1 MIRQLSYTGNG
12 ILGKIFCRNLFNV
25 ILPSRHY
32 KKKLD
37 AHRVY
42 VASLKRKRAGG
53 GETRGGL
60 NTPASLAQC
69 KRLKIQA
76 ELGLGDQVT
85 PSFNVYSRKLLY
97 KILPKKFELK
107 ILGSKQ

>member
-1 MIRQLSYTGNG
+1 MIRQLSYTGNDFLMSSVKAE
-12 ILGKIFCRNLFNV
+12 ILSMS
-25 ILPSRHY
+25 SRHY

-37 AHRVY
+37 AHRMY
-42 VASLKRKRAGG
+42 VASLKRKRAGEG
-53 GETRGGL
+53 RGGL

-85 PSFNVYSRKLLY
+85 PS
-97 KILPKKFELK
+97 
-107 ILGSKQ
+107 

>member
-1 MIRQLSYTGNG
+1 MSS
-12 ILGKIFCRNLFNV
+12 
-25 ILPSRHY
+25 PRHY

-42 VASLKRKRAGG
+42 VASLKRKRA

-85 PSFNVYSRKLLY
+85 LLAFLTGKLWLDFISFYRL
-97 KILPKKFELK
+97 LPKN
-107 ILGSKQ
+107 

>member
-1 MIRQLSYTGNG
+1 MIRQLSYTGNDIPVESVAE
-12 ILGKIFCRNLFNV
+12 ILFMSS
-25 ILPSRHY
+25 PRHY

-42 VASLKRKRAGG
+42 VASLKRKRA

-85 PSFNVYSRKLLY
+85 PLAFLFWNFISFNKMLQKTDNSRY
-97 KILPKKFELK
+97 
-107 ILGSKQ
+107 

>member
-1 MIRQLSYTGNG
+1 MFS
-12 ILGKIFCRNLFNV
+12 
-25 ILPSRHY
+25 SRHY

-53 GETRGGL
+53 ETRGGL

-69 KRLKIQA
+69 KRLKLQA
-76 ELGLGDQVT
+76 ELGLGDQVS
-85 PSFNVYSRKLLY
+85 P
-97 KILPKKFELK
+97 
-107 ILGSKQ
+107 

>member
-1 MIRQLSYTGNG
+1 MTRQLSCTGNDVFRQSYQHHPNTTG
-12 ILGKIFCRNLFNV
+12 NLINV
-25 ILPSRHY
+25 VLSRHY

-42 VASLKRKRAGG
+42 VASLKRKRA

-85 PSFNVYSRKLLY
+85 LLNFCPLV
-97 KILPKKFELK
+97 KRRLI
-107 ILGSKQ
+107 IDQ

>member
-1 MIRQLSYTGNG
+1 MIKQLSYTGNS
-12 ILGKIFCRNLFNV
+12 ILSQFLAEIFSNKIQT
-25 ILPSRHY
+25 LPAIISMSSPRHY

-53 GETRGGL
+53 ETRGGL

-69 KRLKIQA
+69 KRLKLQA
-76 ELGLGDQVT
+76 ELGLGDQV
-85 PSFNVYSRKLLY
+85 SL
-97 KILPKKFELK
+97 
-107 ILGSKQ
+107 

>member
-1 MIRQLSYTGNG
+1 MSS
-12 ILGKIFCRNLFNV
+12 
-25 ILPSRHY
+25 PRHY

-42 VASLKRKRAGG
+42 VASLKRKRA

-85 PSFNVYSRKLLY
+85 PLAFLAPLAVLL
-97 KILPKKFELK
+97 
-107 ILGSKQ
+107 

>member
-1 MIRQLSYTGNG
+1 MIRQLSYTGNNIPVKSVAE
-12 ILGKIFCRNLFNV
+12 ILLMS
-25 ILPSRHY
+25 PPRHY

-42 VASLKRKRAGG
+42 VASLKRKRA

-85 PSFNVYSRKLLY
+85 LLAFLTGKLWLDFISFYRL
-97 KILPKKFELK
+97 LPKN
-107 ILGSKQ
+107 